1 MGIEQPLQSFFT
13 FALHIRSRQH
23 IYIPHPISTQDP
35 DPIMKFTTA
44 LLALIASVSF
54 VAATPTDKE
63 TPPPEEYKPPV
74 LTTICKDYP
83 TCSAVY
89 KTKTKSY
96 EKPTT
101 KYYTTTII
109 KHVTETTEV
118 PTTVYSTFEKK
129 NTKYITSTKTKT
141 IKVPEVKHTHTRVC
155 YNKPIKYTT
164 YKEVEKKYPV
174 TDSSVYTKHY
184 TKAYPSKVH
193 STYVTDKPYPQKTSD
208 VKTETK
214 YHTYSEK
221 KKECKNEHKCETK
234 TVDPKHPY

>member
-1 MGIEQPLQSFFT
+1 
-13 FALHIRSRQH
+13 
-23 IYIPHPISTQDP
+23 
-35 DPIMKFTTA
+35 MKFTTA

-83 TCSAVY
+83 TCSAV
-89 KTKTKSY
+89 
-96 EKPTT
+96 
-101 KYYTTTII
+101 TTTII
-109 KHVTETTEV
+109 KHVTKTTE
-118 PTTVYSTFEKK
+118 
-129 NTKYITSTKTKT
+129 
-141 IKVPEVKHTHTRVC
+141 VPEVKHTHTRVC

>member
-1 MGIEQPLQSFFT
+1 
-13 FALHIRSRQH
+13 
-23 IYIPHPISTQDP
+23 
-35 DPIMKFTTA
+35 MKFTTA

-63 TPPPEEYKPPV
+63 TPTPEEYKPPV

-109 KHVTETTEV
+109 KHVTKTTEV

-221 KKECKNEHKCETK
+221 EKECKNEHKCETK